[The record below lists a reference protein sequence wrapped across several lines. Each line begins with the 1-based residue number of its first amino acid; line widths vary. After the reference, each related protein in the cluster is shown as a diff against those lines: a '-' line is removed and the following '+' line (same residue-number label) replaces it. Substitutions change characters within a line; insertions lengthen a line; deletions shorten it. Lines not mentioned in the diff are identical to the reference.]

1 MSQLQISKK
10 SYILKSLMYFSLGVI
25 ATVGGIIAFTNFQTN
40 KNQYILSLDKS
51 FDFDAKV
58 MITSTP
64 FDHKKE
70 KSKHEFIFKDPI
82 LLKECEISLN
92 LFDKIALIDKEIEL
106 YTIFQDKKYSIV
118 EIPQYNA
125 KCEDDT
131 FVSSSWYTWNS
142 WNGLQKE
149 SRTAFVVIEEEKF
162 PELKVKYHEYISN
175 ISMLTKINNIFS
187 YDAEKSKKLLGIQ

>member
-1 MSQLQISKK
+1 MSQLQLSKK
-10 SYILKSLMYFSLGVI
+10 SYILKSLMYFSLGAI
-25 ATVGGIIAFTNFQTN
+25 ATVGGVIAFTNFQTN

-58 MITSTP
+58 IITSTP
-64 FDHKKE
+64 FNHKKE

-92 LFDKIALIDKEIEL
+92 LFDKKALIDKEIEL

-125 KCEDDT
+125 KCEEDT
-131 FVSSSWYTWNS
+131 FVSSSWMRGSSLN
-142 WNGLQKE
+142 KE
-149 SRTAFVVIEEEKF
+149 SRVAFVIIDEEKF
-162 PELKVKYHEYISN
+162 SELKVNYREYISN
-175 ISMLTKINNIFS
+175 IPILTKINNVFS
-187 YDAEKSKKLLGIQ
+187 YDTEEAKKLLRLM